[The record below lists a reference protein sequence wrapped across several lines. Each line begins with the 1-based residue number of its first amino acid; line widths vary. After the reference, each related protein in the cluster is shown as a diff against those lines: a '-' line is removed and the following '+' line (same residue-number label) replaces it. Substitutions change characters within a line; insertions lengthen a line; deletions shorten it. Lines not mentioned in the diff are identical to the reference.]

1 MDEEQKRKAKE
12 ILVNHC
18 DLFASSNPGTTD
30 LVSHQIDTGL
40 NYPTHSAPYR
50 TSLKERTIIQ
60 NEVEK
65 MKEANIIRESK
76 SPWAAPVVLVSKKD
90 GSIRFCV
97 DYRKLNLVTT
107 KDVYPLPRIDDCL
120 STLSKG
126 CWFSTMDLTSG
137 YWQIPV
143 EEGSKHKTAFI
154 TADGLYEFNVMPFG
168 LTNSPATFQRFMDAT
183 LAGLKWK
190 NLLVYLDDVCVFS
203 SNFDSHLKD
212 LEEVFD
218 RLRKSKL
225 KLKPSKCHFFQNE
238 IKYLGHIITKN
249 GVKPDPDKIKAII
262 HMPVPTNLT
271 QLQSFLGL
279 IGYYRKFI
287 QSFASKCSCLY
298 QSTRTNKPFIWTTL
312 HQEAFEH
319 LKSFLCQQYFQ
330 RIDIHKE

>member
-1 MDEEQKRKAKE
+1 M
-12 ILVNHC
+12 
-18 DLFASSNPGTTD
+18 
-30 LVSHQIDTGL
+30 
-40 NYPTHSAPYR
+40 
-50 TSLKERTIIQ
+50 
-60 NEVEK
+60 
-65 MKEANIIRESK
+65 
-76 SPWAAPVVLVSKKD
+76 
-90 GSIRFCV
+90 
-97 DYRKLNLVTT
+97 
-107 KDVYPLPRIDDCL
+107 
-120 STLSKG
+120 
-126 CWFSTMDLTSG
+126 
-137 YWQIPV
+137 
-143 EEGSKHKTAFI
+143 
-154 TADGLYEFNVMPFG
+154 YEFNVMPFG
-168 LTNSPATFQRFMDAT
+168 LTNCPATFQRFMDAILT
-183 LAGLKWK
+183 GLNWK
-190 NLLVYLDDVCVFS
+190 NLLVYLDDECVFS

-298 QSTRTNKPFIWTTL
+298 QLTRTNTPFIWTTL

-319 LKSFLCQQYFQ
+319 LKSLLTSDTILIHPDMNKTFKISTDASLCGLGAVLTQEIEREDKVIQFISRVLQ
-330 RIDIHKE
+330 PFEKKWSIQEIEALAIK